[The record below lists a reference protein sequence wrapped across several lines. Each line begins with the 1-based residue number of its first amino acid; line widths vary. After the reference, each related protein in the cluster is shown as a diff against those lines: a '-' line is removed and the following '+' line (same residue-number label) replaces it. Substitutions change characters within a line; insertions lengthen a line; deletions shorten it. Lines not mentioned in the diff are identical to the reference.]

1 MPEACAGPRTAH
13 AREPAPLSSLLPA
26 LRPLCGS
33 PPPTLRGGLSQAP
46 PHPPSA
52 RPQAARAQQPRR
64 PSRPAP
70 REGPGPQRHPGPPR
84 ARAGTAP
91 AWCPPPR
98 PAPRPARLAPGYSPP
113 GEAGPAAGCP
123 STWPRLCA
131 PEPAAGAPQ
140 RPASRRER
148 PPPAPGP
155 APRQPRPRAA
165 AAAQA
170 LPRAAPGWARGA
182 QGAEWRRAG

>member
-1 MPEACAGPRTAH
+1 MPICGPRSETSPCPVSFRLCGLSA
-13 AREPAPLSSLLPA
+13 AAPLPRAGWAQRAPRTRLPHL
-26 LRPLCGS
+26 LRPHAHS
-33 PPPTLRGGLSQAP
+33 SRGGPAAP
-46 PHPPSA
+46 PHV
-52 RPQAARAQQPRR
+52 RA
-64 PSRPAP
+64 
-70 REGPGPQRHPGPPR
+70 PGPRRHPGPRR

-91 AWCPPPR
+91 AWCPAPR
-98 PAPRPARLAPGYSPP
+98 PAPCPARSAPGYSPP

-165 AAAQA
+165 AAAPA
-170 LPRAAPGWARGA
+170 LLRAAPGLGARSGRGAHRARNGGARG
-182 QGAEWRRAG
+182 E